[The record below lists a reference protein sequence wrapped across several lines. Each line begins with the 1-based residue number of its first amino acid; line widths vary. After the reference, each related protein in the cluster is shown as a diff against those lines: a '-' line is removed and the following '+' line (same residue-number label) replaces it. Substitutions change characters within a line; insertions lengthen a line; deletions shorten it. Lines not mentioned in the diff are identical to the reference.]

1 MSILAEPE
9 AAQSPAAAP
18 PKRRQWWK
26 RREFLFISIG
36 VHLLFGVG
44 AGYLVV
50 SRYSAARKL
59 TFNAGPKSPNAS
71 ERAIQHRVQMQE
83 KMKNAPAAI
92 PKRVLSTGAAKITLP
107 PLPDIAGPKNATPPP
122 LMAAAGQNAKF
133 GSAPATMGAIGGTG
147 SGAAIN
153 FFGIKDKSNSIV
165 IMIDVSDSM
174 FTRTGDA
181 ESGKLLKHGKD
192 QNFQTVRDEAIR
204 LVESLAPEIQFG
216 IVRWSGG
223 ARTWKPELVPAT
235 EENKKAA
242 IEHIQNEVDMKT
254 AKPQK
259 GQAGGTRHD
268 LAIQAAF
275 GLKPQVIYMLTD
287 GNATISQPGGGLQP
301 IPPEEL
307 YKAAAEGQKNLRTSA
322 KLHVIYYVT
331 GDEREDERQMLRNLS
346 ARNGGSFISVKAKGR
361 KG

>member
-9 AAQSPAAAP
+9 AAEPQTAAP
-18 PKRRQWWK
+18 PRRRQWWK
-26 RREFLFISIG
+26 RREFLWISIG

-44 AGYLVV
+44 AGYMVV
-50 SRYSAARKL
+50 SHYSAARKL

-71 ERAIQHRVQMQE
+71 ERAIQHRVQIQE

-92 PKRVLSTGAAKITLP
+92 PKRVLSTGASKITLP
-107 PLPDIAGPKNATPPP
+107 PLPELTGPKNATPPP

-133 GSAPATMGAIGGTG
+133 GSAPGTMGAVGGTG
-147 SGAAIN
+147 AGAAIN
-153 FFGIKDKSNSIV
+153 FFGIRDKSNSVV

-181 ESGKLLKHGKD
+181 EGRSLVKQGKD
-192 QNFQTVRDEAIR
+192 QNFQTIRDEAIK

-216 IVRWSGG
+216 IVRWSGS

-275 GLKPQVIYMLTD
+275 GLKPQVMYMLTD
-287 GNATISQPGGGLQP
+287 GNATISQPQGGLSP

-307 YKAAAEGQKNLRTSA
+307 FKAAADGQKGLRGSA

-331 GDEREDERQMLRNLS
+331 GDEKEDEKQMLRSLA

>member
-1 MSILAEPE
+1 MSILEEPPAAE
-9 AAQSPAAAP
+9 SPAAAS

-36 VHLLFGVG
+36 LHLLFGVG
-44 AGYLVV
+44 AAYVVV

-83 KMKNAPAAI
+83 KMKNAPAMI
-92 PKRVLSTGAAKITLP
+92 PKRVLSTGASKITLP
-107 PLPDIAGPKNATPPP
+107 PLPDITGPKNATPPP
-122 LMAAAGQNAKF
+122 LMSAAGQNAKF

-153 FFGIKDKSNSIV
+153 FFGIRDKSNSVV
-165 IMIDVSDSM
+165 IMIDVSLSM
-174 FTRTGDA
+174 FSRTGDA
-181 ESGKLLKHGKD
+181 DGSKLVKHGKD
-192 QNFQTVRDEAIR
+192 QNFQAVRDEAIK
-204 LVESLAPEIQFG
+204 LVESLGSEIQFG
-216 IVRWSGG
+216 IVRWAGG

-235 EENKKAA
+235 DENKKAA
-242 IEHIQNEVDMKT
+242 VDHIQNEVDLDK
-254 AKPQK
+254 AKAQK

-268 LAIQAAF
+268 LALQAAF

-287 GNATISQPGGGLQP
+287 GNARAGSKT
-301 IPPEEL
+301 IPPEDL
-307 YKAAAEGQKNLRTSA
+307 FKAAADGQKGLRTSA

-331 GDEREDERQMLRNLS
+331 GEEKEDERNMLRSL
-346 ARNGGSFISVKAKGR
+346 AGRNGGSFISVRAKGR